1 MLSADF
7 AHFADSK
14 GRLYLA
20 ASILNLRNRRN
31 LRTQVLP
38 TLLVALNAFFI
49 TGLIIITDRT
59 TLLKQQSADQVCL
72 VFKKHIQSVDQVNK
86 CRLQLS
92 DGSKLSIRIP
102 VESPR
107 ALCSV
112 VGQIWASTRSQFDS
126 S

>member
-7 AHFADSK
+7 ADFGDSK

-38 TLLVALNAFFI
+38 YFISRVECVFI

-59 TLLKQQSADQVCL
+59 SLLKQQSADQVCL

-102 VESPR
+102 VESRR
-107 ALCSV
+107 AL
-112 VGQIWASTRSQFDS
+112 
-126 S
+126 